1 LEKVEI
7 LLRLQNVSKIYDMG
21 EVQVQALKAAA
32 FDIYRGEFLVILGPS
47 GSGKSTLLNIIG
59 GMDRASSGEV
69 CYRNLDLQAANAE
82 QLTAYRRREVGFV
95 FQFYN
100 LMTDL
105 TASENIEL
113 AASLVEKPLSV
124 SACLEEVGLADRGD
138 HFPSQLSG
146 GEQQRVSIARAL
158 VKNPKLLLCDEPT
171 GALDF
176 ATGRIILS
184 VLERI
189 NRERGCT
196 VLLITHNT
204 AIAAMGNRVIR
215 MRSGEVA
222 DITYNPVPLV
232 PERIEW

>member
-1 LEKVEI
+1 
-7 LLRLQNVSKIYDMG
+7 
-21 EVQVQALKAAA
+21 
-32 FDIYRGEFLVILGPS
+32 
-47 GSGKSTLLNIIG
+47 
-59 GMDRASSGEV
+59 
-69 CYRNLDLQAANAE
+69 
-82 QLTAYRRREVGFV
+82 
-95 FQFYN
+95 
-100 LMTDL
+100 
-105 TASENIEL
+105 
-113 AASLVEKPLSV
+113 
-124 SACLEEVGLADRGD
+124 
-138 HFPSQLSG
+138 
-146 GEQQRVSIARAL
+146 L